1 MFFASQ
7 RSDSI
12 AKENGL
18 DLAHEGES
26 MKHLIVTLFV
36 IVCCGSTAYSITYQV
51 GPTRTYTT
59 LQAVAPLL
67 NPGDLVEVDGN
78 ATYPGDL
85 IFTRVGTSVN
95 KITIRGI
102 RVNGLRP
109 VISGGTNTVEFRL
122 SDHYVFEGFDVTGGS
137 FRGIYH
143 HADDI
148 TLRDTVVHD
157 CPAHGILGAD
167 TGSGSLL
174 MEYVEVYHCGNGTGQ
189 HPVYMATDEFA
200 HPGSVFRMQY
210 CYLHDQNGGNNIKS
224 RAERNEIYYNWVSGG
239 FYGEIELIGPDP
251 HGNKNVNTDT
261 AREDSDVVGNVFQ
274 HLPTQGS
281 RMARVGSDGTG
292 ESKGRYRFVNNTFI
306 LRQGQVSP
314 AFETFEGIESL
325 EVHNNVFFRVGGA
338 PIDKVVLETRTRWVS
353 GRVST
358 GSNNWLP
365 TGSALV
371 PTAWTGTI
379 FGTNPGFTNISTYDV
394 RPIATSPLVNTGDTN
409 PQSPAGHPFINPL
422 FPPAF
427 LPPLHTAYAVG
438 TAQSRPV
445 FGALDIGAYEYTP

>member
-1 MFFASQ
+1 MKRLMIALFFA
-7 RSDSI
+7 
-12 AKENGL
+12 A
-18 DLAHEGES
+18 
-26 MKHLIVTLFV
+26 
-36 IVCCGSTAYSITYQV
+36 CCGSTAYSITYQV
-51 GPTRTYTT
+51 GPSRTYKK
-59 LQAVAPLL
+59 LQDVAPLL
-67 NPGDLVEVDGN
+67 SPGDLVEVDGN

-85 IFTRVGTSVN
+85 IFTRPGTSVN

-109 VISGGTNTVEFRL
+109 IISGGTNTVEFRL
-122 SDHYVFEGFDVTGGS
+122 SDHYVFESFDVTGGS

-143 HADDI
+143 HAHDI
-148 TLRDTVVHD
+148 TIRDTVVHD

-167 TGSGSLL
+167 TDSGSLL

-251 HGNKNVNTDT
+251 HGNKKVNTDT

-274 HLPTQGS
+274 HKSTQGT

-292 ESKGRYRFVNNTFI
+292 ETNGRYRFVNNTFI
-306 LRQGQVSP
+306 LRQGQTSP
-314 AFETFEGIESL
+314 AFEIFQGIESL

-338 PIDKVVLETRTRWVS
+338 PIDKVVLETRVRWVA

-358 GSNNWLP
+358 GTNNWVP
-365 TGSALV
+365 TGSALI
-371 PTAWTGTI
+371 PTAWTGTLT
-379 FGTNPGFTNISTYDV
+379 GTNPGFTDINTLNL
-394 RPIATSPLVNTGDTN
+394 RPIATSPLVNAGNGN
-409 PQSPAGHPFINPL
+409 PPSPAGHPFISPL

-427 LPPLHTAYAVG
+427 EPPLHTALAVV
-438 TAQSRPV
+438 TASPRPV
-445 FGALDIGAYEYTP
+445 FGTIDIGAYEYTP

>member
-1 MFFASQ
+1 
-7 RSDSI
+7 
-12 AKENGL
+12 
-18 DLAHEGES
+18 
-26 MKHLIVTLFV
+26 MKRLVISLFV
-36 IVCCGSTAYSITYQV
+36 FACCYSGSSAYAVTYQV
-51 GPTRTYTT
+51 GPTRTYTK
-59 LQAVAPLL
+59 LQDVAPFLA
-67 NPGDLVEVDGN
+67 PGDLVEVDGN

-85 IFTRVGTSVN
+85 IFTRPGTAAS
-95 KITIRGI
+95 KITIRGL

-143 HADDI
+143 HAHDI
-148 TLRDTVVHD
+148 TLRDCVVHH

-167 TGSGSLL
+167 TDSGSLL
-174 MEYVEVYHCGNGTGQ
+174 MEYVEVHHCGNGTGQ
-189 HPVYMATDEFA
+189 HPVYMATDEIA

-251 HGNKNVNTDT
+251 HGNKNVSTDT

-274 HLPTQGS
+274 HIPTQGT

-292 ESKGRYRFVNNTFI
+292 QTKGRYRFVNNTFI
-306 LRQGQVSP
+306 LRQGQTSP
-314 AFETFEGIESL
+314 AFEIFEGIESL

-338 PIDKVVLETRTRWVS
+338 PIDKVVLETRVRWVA
-353 GRVST
+353 GRVSVGT
-358 GSNNWLP
+358 NNWLP
-365 TGSALV
+365 TGSAMI
-371 PTAWTGTI
+371 PTDWTGTV
-379 FGTNPGFTNISTYDV
+379 FGANPGFTNISTYDV
-394 RPIATSPLVNTGDTN
+394 RPASGSPLINAGN
-409 PQSPAGHPFINPL
+409 PAPASPAGHPFINPL

-427 LPPLHTAYAVG
+427 HPPLHTLLAPG
-438 TAQSRPV
+438 TASPRPANGV
-445 FGALDIGAYEYTP
+445 IDIGAYEF

>member
-1 MFFASQ
+1 MKNLIIALFIVVLCVSSAS
-7 RSDSI
+7 
-12 AKENGL
+12 A
-18 DLAHEGES
+18 
-26 MKHLIVTLFV
+26 
-36 IVCCGSTAYSITYQV
+36 ITYQV
-51 GPTRTYTT
+51 GPGRTYTT

-85 IFTRVGTSVN
+85 IFTRPGTVVN

-109 VISGGTNTVEFRL
+109 IISGGTNTVEFRL
-122 SDHYVFEGFDVTGGS
+122 SDHYIFESFDVTGGS

-143 HADDI
+143 HAHDI
-148 TLRDTVVHD
+148 TIRDTVIHH
-157 CPAHGILGAD
+157 CPAHGLLGAD
-167 TGSGSLL
+167 TDSGSLTL
-174 MEYVEVYHCGNGTGQ
+174 EYVEIHHCGNGTGQ
-189 HPVYMATDEFA
+189 HPLYMATDEFA

-210 CYLHDQNGGNNIKS
+210 CYLHDQIGGNNIKS

-251 HGNKNVNTDT
+251 HGNKKVNTDT

-274 HLPTQGS
+274 HIATQGT

-292 ESKGRYRFVNNTFI
+292 ETKGRYRFVNNTFI

-314 AFETFEGIESL
+314 AVEIFEGIESL
-325 EVHNNVFFRVGGA
+325 EMHNNVFFRVGGA
-338 PIDKVVLETRTRWVS
+338 PIDKMVLETRTRWVA

-358 GSNNWLP
+358 GSNNWIP

-379 FGTNPGFTNISTYDV
+379 SGTNPGFTDISTYDV
-394 RPIATSPLVNTGDTN
+394 RPISTSPLVNAGN
-409 PQSPAGHPFINPL
+409 PAPASPAGHPFINPL

-427 LPPLHTAYAVG
+427 HPPLHTALAVG
-438 TAQSRPV
+438 TASPRPV
-445 FGALDIGAYEYTP
+445 YGTIDIGAYEWTP

>member
-1 MFFASQ
+1 
-7 RSDSI
+7 
-12 AKENGL
+12 
-18 DLAHEGES
+18 
-26 MKHLIVTLFV
+26 MKRLIVTLF
-36 IVCCGSTAYSITYQV
+36 IVAVCATSACALTYQV
-51 GPTRTYTT
+51 GPSRTYKK
-59 LQAVAPLL
+59 LQDVQALL
-67 NPGDLVEVDGN
+67 APGDLVEVDGN
-78 ATYPGDL
+78 ATYPGDIIL
-85 IFTRVGTSVN
+85 TRPGTVVN
-95 KITIRGI
+95 KITIRGL

-109 VISGGTNTVEFRL
+109 ILSGGTNTIEFRL

-148 TLRDTVVHD
+148 TIRDTVVHD

-167 TGSGSLL
+167 TDSGSLTL
-174 MEYVEVYHCGNGTGQ
+174 EYVEIYHCGNGTGQ
-189 HPVYMATDEFA
+189 HPLYMATDEFA

-251 HGNKNVNTDT
+251 HGNKKVNTDT

-274 HLPTQGS
+274 HIATQGT

-292 ESKGRYRFVNNTFI
+292 ETNGRYRFVNNTFI
-306 LRQGQVSP
+306 LRQGQTSP
-314 AFETFEGIESL
+314 AVETFEGIESL
-325 EVHNNVFFRVGGA
+325 EMHNNVFFRVGGA
-338 PIDKVVLETRTRWVS
+338 PIDKMVLETRTRWVA

-358 GSNNWLP
+358 GSNNWIP

-379 FGTNPGFTNISTYDV
+379 TGTDPGFTNISTYDV
-394 RPIATSPLVNTGDTN
+394 RPIASSPLVNAGDN
-409 PQSPAGHPFINPL
+409 APASPPGHPFISPL

-427 LPPLHTAYAVG
+427 LPPLHTALAVG
-438 TAQSRPV
+438 TASSRPV
-445 FGALDIGAYEYTP
+445 YGSIDIGAYEWTP

>member
-1 MFFASQ
+1 
-7 RSDSI
+7 
-12 AKENGL
+12 
-18 DLAHEGES
+18 
-26 MKHLIVTLFV
+26 MKHLMTALFIVVLCV
-36 IVCCGSTAYSITYQV
+36 SSASAITYQV
-51 GPTRTYTT
+51 GPGRTYTT

-85 IFTRVGTSVN
+85 IFTRPGTVVN

-109 VISGGTNTVEFRL
+109 IISGGTNTVEFRL
-122 SDHYVFEGFDVTGGS
+122 SDHYVFESFDVTGGS

-143 HADDI
+143 HAHDI
-148 TLRDTVVHD
+148 IIRDTVIHH
-157 CPAHGILGAD
+157 CPAHGLLGAD
-167 TGSGSLL
+167 TDSGSLTL
-174 MEYVEVYHCGNGTGQ
+174 EYVEIHHCGNGTGQ
-189 HPVYMATDEFA
+189 HPLYMATDEFA

-251 HGNKNVNTDT
+251 HGNKKVNTDT

-274 HLPTQGS
+274 HIPTQGT

-292 ESKGRYRFVNNTFI
+292 ETKGRYRFVNNTFI

-314 AFETFEGIESL
+314 AVETFEGIESL
-325 EVHNNVFFRVGGA
+325 EMHNNVFFRVGGA
-338 PIDKVVLETRTRWVS
+338 PIDKMVLETRTRWVA

-358 GSNNWLP
+358 GTNNWIP
-365 TGSALV
+365 TGSAMV

-379 FGTNPGFTNISTYDV
+379 TGTNPGFTDISTYDV
-394 RPIATSPLVNTGDTN
+394 RPISTSPLVNAGN
-409 PQSPAGHPFINPL
+409 PAPPSPAGHPFINPL
-422 FPPAF
+422 FPPTF
-427 LPPLHTAYAVG
+427 HPPLHTALAVG
-438 TAQSRPV
+438 TASPRPV
-445 FGALDIGAYEYTP
+445 FGAIDIGAYEWTP

>member
-1 MFFASQ
+1 
-7 RSDSI
+7 
-12 AKENGL
+12 
-18 DLAHEGES
+18 
-26 MKHLIVTLFV
+26 MKRFIISLFIVA
-36 IVCCGSTAYSITYQV
+36 CCGGSAYAITYQV

-59 LQAVAPLL
+59 LQAVAPIL

-78 ATYPGDL
+78 ATYPGGV
-85 IFTRVGTSVN
+85 IFTRPGTAAN

-102 RVNGLRP
+102 RVSGLRP

-122 SDHYVFEGFDVTGGS
+122 SDHYVFEGFDVTGGT

-143 HADDI
+143 HAHDI
-148 TLRDTVVHD
+148 TLRDCVVHH

-167 TGSGSLL
+167 TDSGSLT
-174 MEYVEVYHCGNGTGQ
+174 MEYVEVHHCGNGTGQ
-189 HPVYMATDEFA
+189 HPVYMATDEIA

-251 HGNKNVNTDT
+251 HGNKNVSTDT

-274 HLPTQGS
+274 HIPTQGT

-292 ESKGRYRFVNNTFI
+292 QTKGRYRFVNNTFI
-306 LRQGQVSP
+306 LRQGQTSP
-314 AFETFEGIESL
+314 AVEIFEGIESL
-325 EVHNNVFFRVGGA
+325 EMHNNVFFRVGGA
-338 PIDKVVLETRTRWVS
+338 AIDKVVLETRVRWVS

-358 GSNNWLP
+358 GTNNWLP
-365 TGSALV
+365 TGSALI
-371 PTAWTGTI
+371 PTAWTGTL
-379 FGTNPGFTNISTYDV
+379 FGTNPGFVNISTYDV
-394 RPIATSPLVNTGDTN
+394 RPASGSPLINAGN
-409 PQSPAGHPFINPL
+409 PAPPSPAGHPFINPL

-427 LPPLHTAYAVG
+427 HPPLHTLLAPG
-438 TAQSRPV
+438 TASPRPANGV
-445 FGALDIGAYEYTP
+445 IDIGAYEF

>member
-1 MFFASQ
+1 
-7 RSDSI
+7 
-12 AKENGL
+12 
-18 DLAHEGES
+18 
-26 MKHLIVTLFV
+26 MKHLIITLF
-36 IVCCGSTAYSITYQV
+36 IVVFCGSSAYAITYQV
-51 GPTRTYTT
+51 GPSRTYKK
-59 LQAVAPLL
+59 LQDVAALL
-67 NPGDLVEVDGN
+67 APGDLVEVDGN

-85 IFTRVGTSVN
+85 IFTRPGTVVN
-95 KITIRGI
+95 KITIRGL

-109 VISGGTNTVEFRL
+109 IIAGGTNTVEFRL
-122 SDHYVFEGFDVTGGS
+122 SDHYTFESFDVTGGS

-143 HADDI
+143 HAHDI
-148 TLRDTVVHD
+148 TIRDTVVHD

-167 TGSGSLL
+167 TDSGSLTL
-174 MEYVEVYHCGNGTGQ
+174 EYVEIHHCGNGTGQ
-189 HPVYMATDEFA
+189 HPLYMATDEFA

-251 HGNKNVNTDT
+251 HGNKKVSTDT

-274 HLPTQGS
+274 HIATQGT

-292 ESKGRYRFVNNTFI
+292 ETKGRYRFVNNTFI

-314 AFETFEGIESL
+314 AVEIFQGIESL
-325 EVHNNVFFRVGGA
+325 EMHNNVFFRVGGA
-338 PIDKVVLETRTRWVS
+338 PIDKMVLETRVRWVA

-358 GSNNWLP
+358 GTNNWIP

-379 FGTNPGFTNISTYDV
+379 SGTDPGFTNISTYDV
-394 RPIATSPLVNTGDTN
+394 RPIATSPLVNTGDTA
-409 PQSPAGHPFINPL
+409 PASPPGHPFINPL
-422 FPPAF
+422 FPPAYH
-427 LPPLHTAYAVG
+427 PPLHTALAVG
-438 TAQSRPV
+438 TASPRPV
-445 FGALDIGAYEYTP
+445 YGAIDIGAYEWTP

>member
-1 MFFASQ
+1 
-7 RSDSI
+7 
-12 AKENGL
+12 
-18 DLAHEGES
+18 
-26 MKHLIVTLFV
+26 MKYLIVTLF
-36 IVCCGSTAYSITYQV
+36 ILAFCCSNAFAITYQV
-51 GPTRTYTT
+51 GPTRTYTS
-59 LQAVAPLL
+59 LQNVAPLL

-78 ATYPGDL
+78 ATYPGNL
-85 IFTRVGTSVN
+85 IFTRPGTVVN
-95 KITIRGI
+95 KITIRGL

-109 VISGGTNTVEFRL
+109 VLSGGTNTVEFRL

-148 TLRDTVVHD
+148 TIRDTVVHD

-167 TGSGSLL
+167 TDSGSLTL
-174 MEYVEVYHCGNGTGQ
+174 EYVEIYHCGNGTGQ
-189 HPVYMATDEFA
+189 HPLYMATDEFA

-251 HGNKNVNTDT
+251 HGNKKVSTDT

-274 HLPTQGS
+274 HIPTQGT

-292 ESKGRYRFVNNTFI
+292 ETKGRYRFVNNTFI
-306 LRQGQVSP
+306 LRQGQTSP
-314 AFETFEGIESL
+314 AIETFEGIESL

-338 PIDKVVLETRTRWVS
+338 AIDKVVLETRTRWVA

-358 GSNNWLP
+358 GTNNWLP
-365 TGSALV
+365 TGSALI

-379 FGTNPGFTNISTYDV
+379 FGTDPGFTNISTYDV
-394 RPIATSPLVNTGDTN
+394 HPISTSPLVNTGNTN
-409 PQSPAGHPFINPL
+409 PPSPAGHPFINPL

-427 LPPLHTAYAVG
+427 LPPFHTALAVG
-438 TAQSRPV
+438 TASARPV
-445 FGALDIGAYEYTP
+445 FGAIDIGAYEYTP

>member
-1 MFFASQ
+1 MK
-7 RSDSI
+7 RSLSW
-12 AKENGL
+12 
-18 DLAHEGES
+18 EGAS
-26 MKHLIVTLFV
+26 MKYLIVALF
-36 IVCCGSTAYSITYQV
+36 IVAFCSTSAFAVTYQV
-51 GPTRTYTT
+51 GPTRTLKK
-59 LQAVAPLL
+59 LQDVAGVL

-85 IFTRVGTSVN
+85 IFTRPGTVVN

-109 VISGGTNTVEFRL
+109 VLSGGTNTVEFRL

-143 HADDI
+143 HAHDI
-148 TLRDTVVHD
+148 TIRDTVVHD
-157 CPAHGILGAD
+157 CPAHCILGAD
-167 TGSGSLL
+167 TDSGSLTL
-174 MEYVEVYHCGNGTGQ
+174 EYVEVYHCGNGTGQ

-251 HGNKNVNTDT
+251 KGNRKVTTDT

-274 HLPTQGS
+274 HVATQGP

-314 AFETFEGIESL
+314 AIETFEGIESL

-338 PIDKVVLETRTRWVS
+338 PIDKVVLETRTRWVA

-358 GSNNWLP
+358 GTNNWLP
-365 TGSALV
+365 TGSALI

-379 FGTNPGFTNISTYDV
+379 SGTNPEFVDISTYDV
-394 RPIATSPLVNTGDTN
+394 HPSANSALVNAGNTN
-409 PQSPAGHPFINPL
+409 PPSPAGHPFINPL

-427 LPPLHTAYAVG
+427 VPPFHTALAVG
-438 TAQSRPV
+438 TASARPV
-445 FGALDIGAYEYTP
+445 FGAIDIGAYEYTP

>member
-1 MFFASQ
+1 MKNLIMALFIVVLCISSAS
-7 RSDSI
+7 
-12 AKENGL
+12 A
-18 DLAHEGES
+18 
-26 MKHLIVTLFV
+26 
-36 IVCCGSTAYSITYQV
+36 ITYQV
-51 GPTRTYTT
+51 GPGRTYTT

-85 IFTRVGTSVN
+85 IFTRPGTVVN

-109 VISGGTNTVEFRL
+109 IISGGTNTVEFRL
-122 SDHYVFEGFDVTGGS
+122 SDHYVFESFDVTGGS

-143 HADDI
+143 HAHDI
-148 TLRDTVVHD
+148 TIRDTVIHD
-157 CPAHGILGAD
+157 CPAHGLLGAD
-167 TGSGSLL
+167 TDSGSLTL
-174 MEYVEVYHCGNGTGQ
+174 EYVEIHHCGNGTGQ
-189 HPVYMATDEFA
+189 HPLYMATDEFA

-251 HGNKNVNTDT
+251 HGNKKVTTDT

-274 HLPTQGS
+274 HIATQGT

-292 ESKGRYRFVNNTFI
+292 ETKGRYRFVNNTFI

-314 AFETFEGIESL
+314 AVEIFEGIDSL
-325 EVHNNVFFRVGGA
+325 EMHNNVFFRVGGA
-338 PIDKVVLETRTRWVS
+338 PIDKMVLETRTRWVA

-358 GSNNWLP
+358 GSNNWIP

-379 FGTNPGFTNISTYDV
+379 TGTDPGFTNISTYDV
-394 RPIATSPLVNTGDTN
+394 RPISTSPLVNTGN
-409 PQSPAGHPFINPL
+409 PAPASPAGHPFISPL

-427 LPPLHTAYAVG
+427 HPPLHTALAVG
-438 TAQSRPV
+438 TASPRPV
-445 FGALDIGAYEYTP
+445 FGAIDIGAYEWTP

>member
-1 MFFASQ
+1 
-7 RSDSI
+7 
-12 AKENGL
+12 
-18 DLAHEGES
+18 
-26 MKHLIVTLFV
+26 MKRLIVSLF
-36 IVCCGSTAYSITYQV
+36 IVAVCVGSASAITYQV
-51 GPTRTYTT
+51 GPSRTYTK
-59 LQAVAPLL
+59 LQDVQALL
-67 NPGDLVEVDGN
+67 APGDLVEVDGN
-78 ATYPGDL
+78 ATYPGDIIL
-85 IFTRVGTSVN
+85 TRPGTIVN
-95 KITIRGI
+95 KITIRGL

-109 VISGGTNTVEFRL
+109 ILSGGTNTIEFRL
-122 SDHYVFEGFDVTGGS
+122 SDHYIFEGFDVTGGS

-148 TLRDTVVHD
+148 TIRDTVVHD

-167 TGSGSLL
+167 TDSGSLTL
-174 MEYVEVYHCGNGTGQ
+174 EYVEIYHCGNGTGQ
-189 HPVYMATDEFA
+189 HPLYMATDEFA

-251 HGNKNVNTDT
+251 HGNKKVNTDT

-274 HLPTQGS
+274 HIPTQGT

-292 ESKGRYRFVNNTFI
+292 ETKGRYRFVNNTFI

-314 AFETFEGIESL
+314 AVETFEGIESL
-325 EVHNNVFFRVGGA
+325 EMHNNVFFRVGGA
-338 PIDKVVLETRTRWVS
+338 PIDKMVLETRTRWVA

-358 GSNNWLP
+358 GSNNWIP

-371 PTAWTGTI
+371 PTAWIATI
-379 FGTNPGFTNISTYDV
+379 IGADPGFTNISTYDV
-394 RPIATSPLVNTGDTN
+394 RPISTSPLVNAGDN
-409 PQSPAGHPFINPL
+409 APASPAGHPFINPL

-427 LPPLHTAYAVG
+427 IPPLHTALAVG
-438 TAQSRPV
+438 TASPRPV
-445 FGALDIGAYEYTP
+445 YGGIDIGAYEWTP

>member
-1 MFFASQ
+1 
-7 RSDSI
+7 
-12 AKENGL
+12 
-18 DLAHEGES
+18 
-26 MKHLIVTLFV
+26 MKRLIVTLFLV
-36 IVCCGSTAYSITYQV
+36 TVCASSASAITYQV
-51 GPTRTYTT
+51 GPSRTYKK
-59 LQAVAPLL
+59 LQDVQALL
-67 NPGDLVEVDGN
+67 LPGDLVEVDGN
-78 ATYPGDL
+78 ATYPGDIIL
-85 IFTRVGTSVN
+85 TRPGTVVN

-109 VISGGTNTVEFRL
+109 ILSGGTNTIEFRL

-148 TLRDTVVHD
+148 TIRDTVVHD

-167 TGSGSLL
+167 TDSGSLTL
-174 MEYVEVYHCGNGTGQ
+174 EYVEIYHCGSGTGQ
-189 HPVYMATDEFA
+189 HPLYMATDEFA

-251 HGNKNVNTDT
+251 HGNKKVNTDT

-274 HLPTQGS
+274 QIPTQGT

-292 ESKGRYRFVNNTFI
+292 ETKGRYRFVNNTFI

-314 AFETFEGIESL
+314 AVETFEGIESL
-325 EVHNNVFFRVGGA
+325 EMHNNVFFRVGGA
-338 PIDKVVLETRTRWVS
+338 PIDKMVLETRTRWVA

-358 GSNNWLP
+358 GSNNWIP

-371 PTAWTGTI
+371 PTAWTATI
-379 FGTNPGFTNISTYDV
+379 TGTNPGFTDISTYDV
-394 RPIATSPLVNTGDTN
+394 RPISTSPLVNAGN
-409 PQSPAGHPFINPL
+409 NAPASPAGHPFINPL

-427 LPPLHTAYAVG
+427 IPPLHTALAVG
-438 TAQSRPV
+438 TASSRPV
-445 FGALDIGAYEYTP
+445 FGTIDIGAYEWIP